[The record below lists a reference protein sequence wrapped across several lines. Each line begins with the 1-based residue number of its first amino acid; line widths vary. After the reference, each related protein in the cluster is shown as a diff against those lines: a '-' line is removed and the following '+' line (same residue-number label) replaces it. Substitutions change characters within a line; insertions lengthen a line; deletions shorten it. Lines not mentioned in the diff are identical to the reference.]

1 MPEQIKTTR
10 KMPRHWET
18 HLYGYA
24 YFCRDRTGISDES
37 RARMKAKCLMHGHTE
52 GQCLMV
58 EKNPDLFIL
67 SGRMQA

>member
-1 MPEQIKTTR
+1 MTGAIKTTR

-24 YFCRDRTGISDES
+24 YFCHEREAISDES

-58 EKNPDLFIL
+58 EKNPLLFIHT
-67 SGRMQA
+67 GRMQA